1 MTRPV
6 PGSLNV
12 ARRRRDLEELG
23 AGAPVDL
30 LVVGG
35 GITGAGVA
43 LDAASR
49 GLRTVLVERH
59 DLAAGTSRWSSKL
72 VHGGLRY
79 LASGDVGLALESARE
94 RHVLMTRTAP
104 HLVRSLPYVVPLDP
118 AADGPVPRRRAEAL
132 ATRVGLV
139 LGDVLRGVA
148 RTPSGVLPRSRRIGA
163 AEAARL
169 VPGMAPLGPSGALL
183 AWDGQL
189 EDDARLVVAV
199 ARTAAAAGARI
210 LTGATVRR
218 AAPGDVELVDDA
230 TGEALH
236 LTPRAVVNAT
246 GAWAGGLDA
255 GVRLRPSRGT
265 HLVLAPGALGGPL
278 GAQLS
283 IPVPGSFGRFLLA
296 IPRPDGTVLLGLTD
310 EPVDGPVPDVPVPTD
325 AEVDALL
332 RGGSAAFRRPLGRDD
347 VVGAF
352 AGLRPLVAGAGEGAE
367 GRTADLSRHHV
378 VRRAASGAVTVTGGK
393 LTTYRRMAQDAVDLA
408 VAGSGLDAGPCRTT
422 DVPLVGAAPVPVL
435 RMLRVPGR
443 LVDRHGTQAPAVAAL
458 AAETPELGLPVVPG
472 EDVLRAELTWA
483 VRHEGARTV
492 EDLLDRR
499 TRLGLRPAVRAA
511 AVPAAER
518 ALDAADDRRPARG
531 GR

>member
-1 MTRPV
+1 VLTSV
-6 PGSLNV
+6 PGSLNA
-12 ARRRRDLEELG
+12 ARRRRDLDELG

-43 LDAASR
+43 LDAATR

-104 HLVRSLPYVVPLDP
+104 HLVRSLPYLVPLDDP
-118 AADGPVPRRRAEAL
+118 SPRGRAEAV
-132 ATRVGLV
+132 ATRTGLV
-139 LGDVLRGVA
+139 LGDVLRAVA
-148 RTPSGVLPRSRRIGA
+148 RTPSGVLPRSRRVGT
-163 AEAARL
+163 AEAGRL
-169 VPGMAPLGPSGALL
+169 VPGLAPLGPAGALL
-183 AWDGQL
+183 GWDGQL

-218 AAPGDVELVDDA
+218 AAPGDVELVDED
-230 TGEALH
+230 TGDVLH
-236 LTPRAVVNAT
+236 LAPRAVVNAT
-246 GAWAGGLDA
+246 GVWAGTLDE

-278 GAQLS
+278 GAQVS
-283 IPVPGSFGRFLLA
+283 IPVPGAFGRFLLA
-296 IPRPDGTVLLGLTD
+296 VPRPDGTVILGLTD
-310 EPVDGPVPDVPVPTD
+310 EPVDGPIPDVPVPTD
-325 AEVDALL
+325 AEIDALL
-332 RGGSAAFRRPLGRDD
+332 AGGSRAFARELRRED

-352 AGLRPLVAGAGEGAE
+352 AGLRPLVAGAGEEVAG
-367 GRTADLSRHHV
+367 GTADLSRHHV
-378 VRRAASGAVTVTGGK
+378 VRRAPTGAVTVTGGK

-408 VAGSGLDAGPCRTT
+408 VRDSGLRAGPCRTV
-422 DVPLVGAAPVPVL
+422 DVPLVGAAPAPVL
-435 RMLRVPGR
+435 RMLRAPGR

-458 AAETPELGLPVVPG
+458 AAPDPELARPVVAG
-472 EDVLRAELTWA
+472 EDVLESELAWA
-483 VRHEGARTV
+483 VAHEGARTV
-492 EDLLDRR
+492 SDLLDRR
-499 TRLGLRPAVRAA
+499 TRLGLRPAVRAV

-518 ALDAADDRRPARG
+518 AIERARDLRPAR
-531 GR
+531 RR